1 MENFYSVERN
11 TQMLISLL
19 KEHNI
24 KKIILSPGATNVCFV
39 GSVMNDSFF
48 ELYSCVDERSAS
60 YMACGL
66 AEESGEPVVLNCT
79 GATASRNYI
88 PGLTEAF
95 YRKLPILAVTA
106 SQHLGHTGNMFP
118 QMLDRSIISND
129 IAKLS
134 VSIPTIH
141 DLEDEWS
148 CNTKINEALLE
159 LCHNGGGP
167 VHINLVTQYKVDFS
181 VKELPSERVI
191 HRYDLLSELPEIS
204 KCKIAVFVGAHKKMS
219 EELTSKIDSFCKKF
233 NAVVLCDQTSN
244 YRGKYRV
251 LANLLCCQDEYRSS
265 VQSFDIM
272 IHLGEISGSY
282 MNISPKTVWRVN
294 PDGKVRDPFKKLTKV
309 FEMEEIKFFELYLEK
324 TNIGEISNTYLAE
337 WQKELDDLRSEIPEL
352 PFSNLWIAKQTAHL
366 IPPNSVLH
374 LGILNSLRS
383 WNYFE
388 TPSTVCCYSNTG
400 GFGIDGCVST
410 LFGASLFDKNKL
422 YFGVFGDL
430 AFFYDLNSICNRH
443 IGNNLRIMLIN
454 NGRGQEF
461 RNYSHKAAIFG
472 EDTDKFISA
481 AHHNGDKSPYLIK
494 HYAEDL
500 GFEYLCAYD
509 KTEYLNNL
517 DRFVTKELIDKPIL
531 FEVFTDSADES
542 DALKLMN
549 HIKKDPKYVATQNAK
564 NFVKGILGEKS
575 IAQIKRIIKG

>member
-24 KKIILSPGATNVCFV
+24 KKIIISPGATNVSFV

-66 AEESGEPVVLNCT
+66 AEESNEPVVLNCT

-129 IAKLS
+129 IANLS
-134 VSIPTIH
+134 VTIPTIH
-141 DLEDEWS
+141 DSEDDWS
-148 CNTKINEALLE
+148 SNTKINEALLE
-159 LCHNGGGP
+159 LHHRGGGP
-167 VHINLVTQYKVDFS
+167 VHINLVTQYKKDFS
-181 VKELPSERVI
+181 VKDLPKERVI
-191 HRYDLLSELPEIS
+191 YRYDSLKRMPEIQTG
-204 KCKIAVFVGAHKKMS
+204 KIAIFVGAHKKMS
-219 EELTSKIDSFCKKF
+219 KELTSKIDSFCNKY

-244 YRGKYRV
+244 YRGEYRI
-251 LANLLCCQDEYRSS
+251 LGNLLCDQKDYRAN
-265 VQSFDIM
+265 VQNPDIM
-272 IHLGEISGSY
+272 IHIGEISGSY
-282 MNISPKTVWRVN
+282 MGVFPKEVWRVN
-294 PDGKVRDPFKKLTKV
+294 VDGKVKDPFRKLTKV
-309 FEMEEIKFFELYLEK
+309 FEMEENKFFEFYADKKESS
-324 TNIGEISNTYLAE
+324 EMPNTYLSE
-337 WQKELDDLRSEIPEL
+337 WQKEIDDLRSEIPEL
-352 PFSNLWIAKQTAHL
+352 PFSNLWVAKQTAHL
-366 IPPNSVLH
+366 LPNNSVLH

-383 WNYFE
+383 WNIFE
-388 TPSTVCCYSNTG
+388 TPSSVSCYSNTG

-410 LFGASLFDKNKL
+410 LSGASLSDKNKL
-422 YFGVFGDL
+422 FFGVFGDL

-443 IGNNLRIMLIN
+443 IGNNLRIILIN

-461 RNYSHKAAIFG
+461 RNYSHLAARFG
-472 EDTDKFISA
+472 VDADKFIAA
-481 AHHNGDKSPYLIK
+481 AHHNGDKSKTLIK

-500 GFEYLCAYD
+500 GFEYLCASD
-509 KTEYLNNL
+509 KTEFLNNV
-517 DRFVTKELIDKPIL
+517 DRFVAKELTDKPIL
-531 FEVFTDSADES
+531 FEVFTDSDAES
-542 DALKLMN
+542 EALRLIN
-549 HIKKDPKYVATQNAK
+549 HIKTDSKYVVTQNAK
-564 NFVKGILGEKS
+564 SFVKGILGEKGIAS
-575 IAQIKRIIKG
+575 IKKIIKG